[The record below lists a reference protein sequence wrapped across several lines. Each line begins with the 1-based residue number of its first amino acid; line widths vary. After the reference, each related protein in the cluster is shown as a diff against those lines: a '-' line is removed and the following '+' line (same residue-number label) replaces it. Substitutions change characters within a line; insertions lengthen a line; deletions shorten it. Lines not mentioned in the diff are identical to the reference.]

1 MRRSL
6 KICAFSLVIAILGAE
21 VEAIVPDVTNS
32 QYEAI
37 SERNVFG
44 LRPPPA
50 LAGPTN
56 PPVQLPKIILTGIT
70 TILGNKRALMKV
82 QPPGMKPNET
92 AKELS
97 LILTEGQREGEIEVL
112 QIDEKIGSVRVNNSG
127 AVMTLTFEKDGVK
140 LPATPVVPPGLPGV
154 PSPLPVTAGAPP
166 NPYALPA
173 NGGLRRSSARNPRVS
188 GAAANVNSG
197 FSAPTAAPVG
207 GVPTP
212 TGLAPVSAQVPS
224 ASGQDLTPEEQA
236 IILEFQRQANITNPI
251 SSQQPSGPAS
261 AVEAG
266 QPRAVVPGTIVPFP
280 SNPTALVP
288 Q

>member
-1 MRRSL
+1 
-6 KICAFSLVIAILGAE
+6 VIAILEAS

-50 LAGPTN
+50 QIGPTN
-56 PPVQLPKIILTGIT
+56 PPAQLPKIILTGIT
-70 TILGNKRALMKV
+70 TIFGDKRALMKV

-127 AVMTLTFEKDGVK
+127 AVMTLTFDKDGVK
-140 LPATPVVPPGLPGV
+140 LPATPAVQPGLPGV
-154 PSPLPVTAGAPP
+154 PSPLPVTAGAAP
-166 NPYALPA
+166 NPYTLPA

-188 GAAANVNSG
+188 GAAANVKSG
-197 FSAPTAAPVG
+197 FSTPTAAPVG

-212 TGLAPVSAQVPS
+212 TGLAPISAQATS
-224 ASGQDLTPEEQA
+224 APGQDLTPEEQA
-236 IILEFQRQANITNPI
+236 IILEFQRQANVTNPV
-251 SSQQPSGPAS
+251 SPQLPTGPAS
-261 AVEAG
+261 AAEAS
-266 QPRAVVPGTIVPFP
+266 QPRALVPGTVVPFP